1 MGITTSRLAIEG
13 GRPVIPPGS
22 HRRWPDITPADHEAV
37 ARVLDSGELWG
48 AFGRE
53 VTALQDEWAAV
64 CGARHCLAVNSGTAA
79 LHCGVVAV
87 DVQPGDEVIV
97 PAFSFIATP
106 MSVLHAGA
114 TPVFGDVEPRTFNL
128 DPERVEELITERT
141 RAIMPV
147 HMHGVVADMDRLREI
162 ADRHG
167 LALIE
172 DAAQAHGAVYRGR
185 QAGTLGEVA
194 AFSLNGAKNLSAGE
208 GGLFVTDDEDRYRAA
223 KRLAIFG
230 EDTPRLAP
238 GEFRAYW
245 SHGVGW
251 NYRTHEITAAL
262 ARSQLR
268 RLEGY
273 NETARRNAAILTAG
287 LAEMPGI
294 VPPHVPDDRVGVYH
308 RYRIRLDA
316 AALGWEG
323 PLVELRDR
331 LLFALRGEGVAASTW
346 QLLPLPASP
355 IFRRRAAPA
364 PWRPGLD
371 EEDLAPW
378 DPSAYPE
385 TSRLL
390 DGSLVLGPE
399 AEPLYVQPPELM
411 RAYLDAFE
419 KVLARLDAVLAAP
432 YEPVRVRPP
441 IPAAQL

>member
-13 GRPVIPPGS
+13 GPPAISPGR
-22 HRRWPDITPADHEAV
+22 HRRWPDITPADHEAIG
-37 ARVLDSGELWG
+37 RVLDSGELWG
-48 AFGRE
+48 AFGTE
-53 VTALQDEWAAV
+53 VTALQEEWAAF

-87 DVQPGDEVIV
+87 GVEPGDEVIV

-114 TPVFGDVEPRTFNL
+114 VPVFCDIEPHTFNI
-128 DPERVEELITERT
+128 DPDRIEALITPRT

-147 HMHGVVADMDRLREI
+147 HMHGVVADMARLREI
-162 ADRHG
+162 AGRHG

-172 DAAQAHGAVYRGR
+172 DAAQAHGAKYAGR
-185 QAGTLGEVA
+185 NAGTLGEVA

-230 EDTPRLAP
+230 EDTPRLEP

-251 NYRTHEITAAL
+251 NYRTHELTAAL

-268 RLEGY
+268 RLPGY
-273 NETARRNAAILTAG
+273 NETARSNAAILTAG
-287 LAEMPGI
+287 LAELPGL
-294 VPPHVPDDRVGVYH
+294 VPPHIPEDRVSVYH
-308 RYRIRLDA
+308 RYRVRLEPEAIGFD
-316 AALGWEG
+316 GS
-323 PLVELRDR
+323 PVELRDR
-331 LLFALRGEGVAASTW
+331 LLAALRAEGVAASTW

-355 IFRRRAAPA
+355 IFRRATVA
-364 PWRPGLD
+364 PWRPGRDD
-371 EEDLAPW
+371 EPLAPW

-390 DGSLVLGPE
+390 DSSLVLGPE
-399 AEPLYVQPPELM
+399 ATPLYVQDAALM
-411 RAYLDAFE
+411 DEYVEAVD
-419 KVLARLDAVLAAP
+419 KVLQRIDVVLTVP
-432 YEPVRVRPP
+432 YEPVRVRPA
-441 IPAAQL
+441 IPPEQL

>member
-1 MGITTSRLAIEG
+1 MNVTTPRLAIEG
-13 GRPVIPPGS
+13 GRPVIPPGR
-22 HRRWPDITPADHEAV
+22 HRRWPDITPADHDAIR
-37 ARVLDSGELWG
+37 RVLDSGELWG

-53 VTALQDEWAAV
+53 VTALQDEWAAF
-64 CGARHCLAVNSGTAA
+64 CGANHCLAVNSGTAA

-87 DVQPGDEVIV
+87 GVEPGDEVIV

-106 MSVLHAGA
+106 MAVLHARA
-114 TPVFGDVEPRTFNL
+114 TPVFCDVEPRMFNL
-128 DPERVEELITERT
+128 DPARVEELITPRT

-147 HMHGVVADMDRLREI
+147 HMHGVVAEMDELRAI
-162 ADRHG
+162 AQRHG

-172 DAAQAHGAVYRGR
+172 DAAQAHGAEYRGR
-185 QAGTLGEVA
+185 KAGTLGEVA

-230 EDTPRLAP
+230 EDTPRLAA

-245 SHGVGW
+245 SHGIGW
-251 NYRTHEITAAL
+251 NYRTHEITSAL
-262 ARSQLR
+262 ARSQLQ

-273 NETARRNAAILTAG
+273 NDTARRNAAVLTRG
-287 LAEMPGI
+287 LGELPGI
-294 VPPHVPDDRVGVYH
+294 VPPHVPDDRVSVHH
-308 RYRIRLDA
+308 RYRIRLDPA
-316 AALGWEG
+316 ELGWDG
-323 PLVELRDR
+323 SLVELRDR
-331 LLFALRGEGVAASTW
+331 VLFALRAEGVAASTW

-355 IFRRRAAPA
+355 IFRRRGVPA

-371 EEDLAPW
+371 EDDLAPW
-378 DPSAYPE
+378 DPDAYPE
-385 TSRLL
+385 TTRLL

-399 AEPLYVQPPELM
+399 AEPLYVQDGELM
-411 RAYLDAFE
+411 RSYLDAFE
-419 KVLARLDAVLAAP
+419 KVLGRLDAVLGAP